1 MPVHTGGGHHALVQC
16 GHQLGLHSEWHYV
29 APGLAGARGGLM
41 CSGSGT
47 GFRCTPRPHSHG
59 CRRTGAAGIIV
70 SQAHSHDI
78 LVAML
83 ASVHAP
89 FCHYPGYTVGITAV
103 FAPSLLPQSR
113 PTRSE
118 SRPYSPLPCCPNPG
132 LHGRNHCHLRLLPG
146 APGGRPHR
154 QGTQDGLGSRHDAGR
169 RSECGGWLRR
179 LRFILLCNGGT
190 ASLTWTTSDC
200 SGTSSSPGLRGRGH
214 RRFSG
219 QSNGL
224 ETTVRGTARPALVGD
239 GWTTVGDT
247 AGDRVMVAGYPCMP
261 QAVPS
266 SPVCSLMCF
275 GKVAEE
281 LRDALLGA

>member
-1 MPVHTGGGHHALVQC
+1 MVTAETLLFLTYECAVMPVHTGGGHHALVQC

-118 SRPYSPLPCCPNPG
+118 SLPSSPSPWGTWRP
-132 LHGRNHCHLRLLPG
+132 
-146 APGGRPHR
+146 
-154 QGTQDGLGSRHDAGR
+154 
-169 RSECGGWLRR
+169 
-179 LRFILLCNGGT
+179 
-190 ASLTWTTSDC
+190 
-200 SGTSSSPGLRGRGH
+200 SSSPRHSRWP
-214 RRFSG
+214 R
-219 QSNGL
+219 Q
-224 ETTVRGTARPALVGD
+224 PA
-239 GWTTVGDT
+239 
-247 AGDRVMVAGYPCMP
+247 
-261 QAVPS
+261 
-266 SPVCSLMCF
+266 
-275 GKVAEE
+275 
-281 LRDALLGA
+281 